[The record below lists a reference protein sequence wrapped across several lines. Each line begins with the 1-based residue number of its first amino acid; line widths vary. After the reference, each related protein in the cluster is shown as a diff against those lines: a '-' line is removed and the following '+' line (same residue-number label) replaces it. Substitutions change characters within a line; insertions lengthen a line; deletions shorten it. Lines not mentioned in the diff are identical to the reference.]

1 MEIDLD
7 LQENAWITWLA
18 AAVIIALALVGLAF
32 IGRNA
37 TPLDVATGEPRVIEW
52 SDWQVL
58 QARREHNRELAVLR
72 EDLTA
77 IALMFQQP
85 PDPVAAQILQARIS
99 QHTRNGQPTLELAR
113 AHLQNA
119 ADGLAAWSSSQMER
133 EELIALIQQSESALK

>member
-7 LQENAWITWLA
+7 LNENPWITWLA
-18 AAVIIALALVGLAF
+18 LAVIIALVLVGLAF

-52 SDWQVL
+52 SDWQIL
-58 QARREHNRELAVLR
+58 QARRAHNKEIAILR

-77 IALMFQQP
+77 IASMFQQP
-85 PDPVAAQILQARIS
+85 PDPVSAQILRSRIA
-99 QHTRNGQPTLELAR
+99 QHTRSGQPTLELAR

-119 ADGLAAWSSSQMER
+119 AEGLVAWSSSQMER
-133 EELIALIQQSESALK
+133 EELIALIQQAEAALK